1 MPQLEFGDFAP
12 QLIWLAIT
20 FILLYIAMSR
30 VALPRIGRVLEERRT
45 KIADDLDS
53 ADRLKREAEEALTA
67 YEAAL
72 AQARNDA
79 HAIAA
84 QTRDKLAAES
94 AKERAQLE
102 EKLEAQ
108 LAEAEARITAVR
120 DEAMDN
126 VRTVAADVTAEL
138 VTKLTGQQAD
148 QAAIE
153 AAVADA
159 LSARN

>member
-30 VALPRIGRVLEERRT
+30 LALPRIGRVLEERRT

-53 ADRLKREAEEALTA
+53 AERLKREAEEALTA

-72 AQARNDA
+72 AQARADA

-84 QTRDKLAAES
+84 RTRDDLAAES
-94 AKERAQLE
+94 AKERAALE
-102 EKLEAQ
+102 AKLETQ
-108 LAEAEARITAVR
+108 LAEAETRIAAVR
-120 DEAMDN
+120 DDAMAN

-148 QAAIE
+148 TGAIE

-159 LSARN
+159 LAARN